1 MTMFKVFAA
10 PPWTDLGPN
19 LLIVS
24 IVLLLVGFWSIG
36 IATSDEILKE
46 YTSCGYN
53 QAPLVLNGRW
63 FDRTPC
69 LDQKT
74 DGLPGWHPF
83 VGMVLSLSLSL
94 SISLSPSLDLSRSL
108 SRACARSLAPPLPH
122 SLPIS
127 PSRFRYP
134 SPACLSPHSRH
145 TQGTLKAH
153 THLTMCVRVYVGV
166 VCLCGSHSLPP
177 SLPPCLSL
185 PPSLPVSLSLSP
197 SLSLA
202 PGALLQ
208 LVLRGWRSLVFH
220 GVAHVRLTHTRTQ
233 THTDTGVLLCW
244 ASLMYV
250 RRRIYIY
257 IYYIYI

>member
-36 IATSDEILKE
+36 IATSDEILNE

-83 VGMVLSLSLSL
+83 VGMVLFFNSCYVAGGVLSFMASLIYTGLSSGFPETMMNERMGQYL
-94 SISLSPSLDLSRSL
+94 ITLQDIPFKVR
-108 SRACARSLAPPLPH
+108 LP
-122 SLPIS
+122 
-127 PSRFRYP
+127 F
-134 SPACLSPHSRH
+134 
-145 TQGTLKAH
+145 
-153 THLTMCVRVYVGV
+153 
-166 VCLCGSHSLPP
+166 PP
-177 SLPPCLSL
+177 ST
-185 PPSLPVSLSLSP
+185 V
-197 SLSLA
+197 
-202 PGALLQ
+202 G
-208 LVLRGWRSLVFH
+208 LR
-220 GVAHVRLTHTRTQ
+220 Q
-233 THTDTGVLLCW
+233 
-244 ASLMYV
+244 
-250 RRRIYIY
+250 
-257 IYYIYI
+257 